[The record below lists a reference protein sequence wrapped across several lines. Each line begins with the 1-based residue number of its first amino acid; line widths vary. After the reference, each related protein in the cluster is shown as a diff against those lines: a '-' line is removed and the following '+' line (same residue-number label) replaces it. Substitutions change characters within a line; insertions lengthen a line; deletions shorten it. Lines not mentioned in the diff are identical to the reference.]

1 LRLYGLGG
9 SVSAARATLQRR
21 AAELVGKGATRKEAA
36 AAVGRSERTVRE
48 WLKQPELD
56 AVVRQVRQETL
67 DPTVAGVLR
76 QALSAVT
83 RDGRPDHAT
92 RLRAAALLLQ
102 NPEATDPPEE
112 AFGIPDGAVLVYP
125 AALELAA
132 DADDANP

>member
-1 LRLYGLGG
+1 M
-9 SVSAARATLQRR
+9 SAASATVQRR

-48 WLKQPELD
+48 WLKRPELD

-67 DPTVAGVLR
+67 EPTVAGVLR

-102 NPEATDPPEE
+102 NPEAVEPPEE
-112 AFGIPDGAVLVYP
+112 ALAVPEGAVLVYP

-132 DADDANP
+132 EADDADDADP

>member
-1 LRLYGLGG
+1 M
-9 SVSAARATLQRR
+9 SAASATVQRR

-48 WLKQPELD
+48 WLKRPELD

-67 DPTVAGVLR
+67 EPTVAGVLR
-76 QALSAVT
+76 QALGAVT

-102 NPEATDPPEE
+102 NPEAVEPPEE
-112 AFGIPDGAVLVYP
+112 ALAVPEGAVLVYP

-132 DADDANP
+132 EADDADP